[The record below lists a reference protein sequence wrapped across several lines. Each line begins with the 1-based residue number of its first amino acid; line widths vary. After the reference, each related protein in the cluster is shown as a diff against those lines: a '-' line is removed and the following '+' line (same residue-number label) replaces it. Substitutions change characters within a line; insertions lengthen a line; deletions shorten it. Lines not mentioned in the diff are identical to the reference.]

1 MGARTD
7 EAAARLRGARA
18 LAAGGDVVRAA
29 EQAALA
35 ATFYEEVSAPFLRAR
50 SRDLGAAAV
59 V

>member
-18 LAAGGDVVRAA
+18 LAAAGDVSGAA

-35 ATFYEEVSAPFLRAR
+35 AAFYEEVGAPFLCERAR
-50 SRDLGAAAV
+50 GLGVAAV
-59 V
+59 A